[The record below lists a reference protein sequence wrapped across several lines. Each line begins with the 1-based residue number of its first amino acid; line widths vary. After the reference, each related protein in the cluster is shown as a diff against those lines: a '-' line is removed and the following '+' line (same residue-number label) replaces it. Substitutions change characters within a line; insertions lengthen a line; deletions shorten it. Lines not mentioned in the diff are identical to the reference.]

1 LIFLILER
9 ISIYMGRKHFTTSLD
24 EKLLKDIRKLA
35 IDKGCSAN
43 SLMEE
48 GIEYI
53 LKKYQGQGVAEKQA
67 EYGSSSEPESAEQ
80 VEEQRN
86 KE

>member
-1 LIFLILER
+1 
-9 ISIYMGRKHFTTSLD
+9 MARKHFTTSLD
-24 EKLLKDIRKLA
+24 ERLLKDIRKLA

-53 LKKYQGQGVAEKQA
+53 LKKYQGQAVAEKQS
-67 EYGSSSEPESAEQ
+67 EYGHGPESESGEQ
-80 VEEQRN
+80 LEERRK
-86 KE
+86 KESES